1 MINGLEKIHMQK
13 GEIGCLPYTIC
24 KTSTPDGLRIEIQKT
39 PTTLNLLVG
48 NVGDYL
54 IEFE

>member
-1 MINGLEKIHMQK
+1 MDLKKFICKK